1 MTPLH
6 RIFACSK
13 TPTSAV
19 TRRHSYCARECQSGR
34 MHWSRTRARK
44 KMTPLL
50 LRAQQGRCGLVAAG

>member
-1 MTPLH
+1 MTTLH
-6 RIFACSK
+6 MVFACSE
-13 TPTSAV
+13 TPTSAI
-19 TRRHSYCARECQSGR
+19 ARECQSGR